1 MGRSGTQTLRKGS
14 GYRRIQG
21 ELLGLRY
28 RVGEGTVSR
37 ILAAQTSGVLAC
49 DFLHVDTVLLQR
61 VYVLF
66 VMEPQTRTVHI
77 LGNLRYEPLL
87 GQFAQVIARFAVNRM
102 ETGRPSRES
111 GGPSRVRIVQNMPVI
126 SGRFP
131 AAC

>member
-1 MGRSGTQTLRKGS
+1 M
-14 GYRRIQG
+14 
-21 ELLGLRY
+21 
-28 RVGEGTVSR
+28 GEGTVSR

-111 GGPSRVRIVQNMPVI
+111 GGPSRVRIV
-126 SGRFP
+126 
-131 AAC
+131 